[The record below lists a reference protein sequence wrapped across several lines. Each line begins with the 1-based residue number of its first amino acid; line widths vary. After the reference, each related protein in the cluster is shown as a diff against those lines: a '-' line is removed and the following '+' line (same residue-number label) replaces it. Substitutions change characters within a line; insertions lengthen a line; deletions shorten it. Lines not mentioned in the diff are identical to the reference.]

1 MSQVDRV
8 EFETEPK
15 PGPVPAAAIGREP
28 PEPEGSRLQSCFH
41 LVARVE
47 DQLRFADSKAAF
59 LATIHTLLV
68 GPLVYNL
75 VIIRAALWDWAPF
88 SRGVLLLLVALY
100 GGLFLSS
107 MALVALT
114 VLPRF
119 GKGSRRAAS
128 RMFFGQIARE
138 FGHDPSSFVLAL
150 SAMTQRDWLEEL
162 GVYIVDASKI
172 AAEKHRF
179 VRLATVLT
187 VASVVAWS
195 AFVLAMLGLYQSGGP
210 GAP

>member
-1 MSQVDRV
+1 MSQLDRV
-8 EFETEPK
+8 DVVTEP
-15 PGPVPAAAIGREP
+15 AAVAAGRDHDHDR
-28 PEPEGSRLQSCFH
+28 PEPEGARLQSCFH
-41 LVARVE
+41 LVGRVE

-75 VIIRAALWDWAPF
+75 AILRNALWQWAPI
-88 SRGVLLLLVALY
+88 SRGVLLLLVAVY
-100 GGLFLSS
+100 GGLFLAS

-119 GKGSRRAAS
+119 GPGSRPAAS

-138 FGHDPSSFVLAL
+138 FGHDPASFVSAL
-150 SAMTQRDWLEEL
+150 SAMSTRDWLDEL

-172 AAEKHRF
+172 AAEKHKF
-179 VRLATVLT
+179 VRRATVLT
-187 VASVVAWS
+187 VASVVAWC
-195 AFVLAMLGLYQSGGP
+195 AVVLAILGLRE
-210 GAP
+210 

>member
-1 MSQVDRV
+1 MSQLDRV
-8 EFETEPK
+8 DVVTEP
-15 PGPVPAAAIGREP
+15 AADAAGRDRDR
-28 PEPEGSRLQSCFH
+28 PEPEGARLQSCFH
-41 LVARVE
+41 LVGRVE

-75 VIIRAALWDWAPF
+75 AILRNALWQWAPI
-88 SRGVLLLLVALY
+88 SRGVLLLLVAVY
-100 GGLFLSS
+100 GGLFLAS

-119 GKGSRRAAS
+119 GPGSRPAAS

-138 FGHDPSSFVLAL
+138 FGHDPASFVTAL
-150 SAMTQRDWLEEL
+150 SVMSTRDWLDEL

-179 VRLATVLT
+179 VRRATVLT
-187 VASVVAWS
+187 VASVVAWC
-195 AFVLAMLGLYQSGGP
+195 AVVLAILGLWE
-210 GAP
+210 

>member
-1 MSQVDRV
+1 MSQRDRV
-8 EFETEPK
+8 DVVTEP
-15 PGPVPAAAIGREP
+15 AADAAGRDRERDR
-28 PEPEGSRLQSCFH
+28 PEPEGARLQSCFH
-41 LVARVE
+41 LVGRVE

-75 VIIRAALWDWAPF
+75 AILRNALWQWAPI
-88 SRGVLLLLVALY
+88 SRGVLLLLVAVY
-100 GGLFLSS
+100 GGLFLAS

-119 GKGSRRAAS
+119 GPGSRPAAS

-138 FGHDPSSFVLAL
+138 FGHDPASFVTAL
-150 SAMTQRDWLEEL
+150 STMSTRDWLDEL

-172 AAEKHRF
+172 AAEKHKF
-179 VRLATVLT
+179 VRRATVLT
-187 VASVVAWS
+187 VASVVAWC
-195 AFVLAMLGLYQSGGP
+195 AVVLAILGLWE
-210 GAP
+210 

>member
-1 MSQVDRV
+1 MSQLDRV
-8 EFETEPK
+8 DVVTEP
-15 PGPVPAAAIGREP
+15 AADAAGRDRDHDR
-28 PEPEGSRLQSCFH
+28 PEPEGARLQSCFH
-41 LVARVE
+41 LVGRVE

-75 VIIRAALWDWAPF
+75 AILRNALWQWAPI
-88 SRGVLLLLVALY
+88 SRGVLLLLVAVY
-100 GGLFLSS
+100 GGLFLAS

-119 GKGSRRAAS
+119 GPGSRPAAS

-138 FGHDPSSFVLAL
+138 FGHDPASFVSAL
-150 SAMTQRDWLEEL
+150 SAMSTRDWLDEL

-179 VRLATVLT
+179 VRRATVLT
-187 VASVVAWS
+187 VASVVAWC
-195 AFVLAMLGLYQSGGP
+195 AVVLAILGLWE
-210 GAP
+210 

>member
-1 MSQVDRV
+1 MSQLDRV
-8 EFETEPK
+8 DVVTEP
-15 PGPVPAAAIGREP
+15 AAGRDRDR
-28 PEPEGSRLQSCFH
+28 PEPEGGRLPSCFH
-41 LVARVE
+41 LVGRVE

-75 VIIRAALWDWAPF
+75 AILRNALWRWAPI
-88 SRGVLLLLVALY
+88 SRGVLLLLVAAY
-100 GGLFLSS
+100 GGLFLAS

-119 GKGSRRAAS
+119 GPGSRPAAS

-138 FGHDPSSFVLAL
+138 FGHDPASFVTAL
-150 SAMTQRDWLEEL
+150 SAMSTRDWLDEL

-172 AAEKHRF
+172 AAEKHKF
-179 VRLATVLT
+179 VRRATVLT
-187 VASVVAWS
+187 VASVVAWC
-195 AFVLAMLGLYQSGGP
+195 AVVLAILGLWE
-210 GAP
+210 